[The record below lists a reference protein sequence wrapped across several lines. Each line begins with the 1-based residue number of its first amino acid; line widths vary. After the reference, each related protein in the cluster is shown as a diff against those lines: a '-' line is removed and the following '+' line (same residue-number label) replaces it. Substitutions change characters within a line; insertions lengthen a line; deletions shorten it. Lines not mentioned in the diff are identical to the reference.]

1 MRFGILTA
9 LLITATVTSTTTIAQ
24 ETRNFDIQG
33 FNGVKNSTSAEVQIA
48 QSPSYGI
55 EVTAKSEVFNELE
68 IIVKDNVLHIKS
80 KDNFWIGSNWGKVLV
95 KVSCPEITLLAQN
108 GSGNMIAV
116 TPIKIEGELTASI
129 NGSGDILLKEIQA
142 NSMQVSINGSG
153 NIKTTQQGKTEML
166 KANSN
171 GSGGINLETLTSGN
185 AQVKLN
191 GSGNASV
198 TCNKEFKGSING
210 SGSIYLFGNPLIDV
224 KVNGSGR
231 VVRKSN

>member
-1 MRFGILTA
+1 MRFGILAA
-9 LLITATVTSTTTIAQ
+9 LLIAAIVTSTTASAQ
-24 ETRNFDIQG
+24 ETRNFDVKG
-33 FNGVKNSTSAEVQIA
+33 FEGVKNSTSAEVQIA

-80 KDNFWIGSNWGKVLV
+80 KDNSWTGSNWGKVLV
-95 KVSCPEITLLAQN
+95 KVSCPEIKLLAQN

-116 TPIKIEGELTASI
+116 TPIKIAGEFTASI
-129 NGSGDILLKEIQA
+129 NGSGDILLKEVQA

-153 NIKTTQQGKTEML
+153 GIKTTQQGKTEML

-171 GSGGINLETLTSGN
+171 GSGNIYLEPLTSEI

-191 GSGNASV
+191 GSGNATV
-198 TCNKEFKGSING
+198 RCNKEFKGSING
-210 SGSIYLFGNPLIDV
+210 SGNITLYGNPLIDA

-231 VVRKSN
+231 FVRK